1 MAAALATRPE
11 LSGFDALAAVPI
23 HPRRERERGYN
34 QAEILAREIAAAT
47 GLPLLDVL
55 ERRRSGTPS
64 WRLDRIARR
73 RELIESFM
81 IRPDAAALIEGRR
94 ILVIDDVAATGTTLE
109 ACAKAL
115 RGAGAVDTAGYAFA
129 RSIT

>member
-1 MAAALATRPE
+1 MAANLATRPE

-55 ERRRSGTPS
+55 ERPLSGIPA

-73 RELIESFM
+73 RELSSAFAIHM
-81 IRPDAAALIEGRR
+81 DAGALISGRR

-109 ACAKAL
+109 ACARAL
-115 RGAGAVDTAGYAFA
+115 REAGAADAAGYAFA
-129 RSIT
+129 RSVT